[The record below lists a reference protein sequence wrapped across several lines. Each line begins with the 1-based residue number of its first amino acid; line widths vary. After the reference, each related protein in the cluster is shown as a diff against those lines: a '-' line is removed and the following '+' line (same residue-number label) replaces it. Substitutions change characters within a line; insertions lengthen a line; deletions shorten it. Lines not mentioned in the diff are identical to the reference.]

1 MTRNRLL
8 HAKSGFF
15 FSRGLE
21 TCLPFGV
28 ESDKLCSICISI
40 FCFENML
47 NLKHFMTNFTIDPW
61 ISLLGL
67 WSHGKNLRLCIHICL
82 QIYSRSPSFMCW
94 LASSF
99 PQVWF
104 NLHPAKK
111 TQNIRHSHCSRKTKL
126 ISNQIKL
133 HYIIF

>member
-1 MTRNRLL
+1 MTWNRLL
-8 HAKSGFF
+8 HVKSR
-15 FSRGLE
+15 FSFSWGMD

-40 FCFENML
+40 LSFENML

-67 WSHGKNLRLCIHICL
+67 WSHRNSFHLCIHLCL
-82 QIYSRSPSFMCW
+82 QISSRSPS
-94 LASSF
+94 LHLQYLIYSLVVVSHSSC
-99 PQVWF
+99 
-104 NLHPAKK
+104 HKK
-111 TQNIRHSHCSRKTKL
+111 QTTRHSPYSRQINL